1 MFLYVF
7 IVQADLFLSREVY
20 KMSCFHEKLRDCR
33 LSRKSSQKELADLLG
48 ISERGYRHYELGSRE
63 PDIEGLIALAD
74 FFDVSLDYLV
84 GRSDNPEINTRE
96 KEPKQ

>member
-1 MFLYVF
+1 MFLYTL
-7 IVQADLFLSREVY
+7 IIQANLFLSSEVY
-20 KMSCFHEKLRDCR
+20 KLSCFHEKLRDCR
-33 LSRKSSQKELADLLG
+33 LSQKELADLLG

-84 GRSDNPEINTRE
+84 GRSDDPTRR
-96 KEPKQ
+96 